1 MIEEKKE
8 YKKHNSFIKF
18 SSSTKNDSKNILI
31 KIKKILNNQSYLKDL
46 SLDNLDIIKVIKKDL
61 FSSDIK
67 RNSDD
72 VFQLS
77 QHVIDDLNI
86 LEDQEIPKY
95 LIHRYRYEIYPIK
108 KIIDDFPPYL
118 QIEPSSI
125 CNYRCVFCFETDKSF
140 TNKKMVLWAQ

>member
-1 MIEEKKE
+1 M
-8 YKKHNSFIKF
+8 
-18 SSSTKNDSKNILI
+18 
-31 KIKKILNNQSYLKDL
+31 NNQSYLKDL

-108 KIIDDFPPYL
+108 KIIDDFRLTFKLNQALYVIIDVCFVLKLINHL
-118 QIEPSSI
+118 QI
-125 CNYRCVFCFETDKSF
+125 
-140 TNKKMVLWAQ
+140 KKMVLWAQ

>member
-18 SSSTKNDSKNILI
+18 SSSSKNDSNNILI
-31 KIKKILNNQSYLKDL
+31 KIKKILNNSNYLKHL
-46 SLDNLDIIKVIKKDL
+46 NSVNLNLIKVIQNDL
-61 FSSDIK
+61 FSSNMKKDSNDIFK
-67 RNSDD
+67 
-72 VFQLS
+72 LS

-86 LEDQEIPKY
+86 LEDKEIPKY

-108 KIIDDFPPYL
+108 KILDNFPPYL

-140 TNKKMVLWAQ
+140 TNKKNGLWAR